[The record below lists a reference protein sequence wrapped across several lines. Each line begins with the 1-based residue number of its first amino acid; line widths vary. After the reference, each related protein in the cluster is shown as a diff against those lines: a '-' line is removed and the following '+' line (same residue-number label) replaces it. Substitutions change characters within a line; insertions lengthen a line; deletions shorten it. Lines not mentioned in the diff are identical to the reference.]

1 MLIINGDGS
10 DQRLLLEE
18 GIAEADGFAS
28 ITDIDEEN
36 IMLSLYVGSNFGAK
50 TVTKIN
56 KLNFEGIID
65 RLPLGSVVYPKN
77 ITAELVLSYVRAL
90 TNSAG
95 SSSIQTLYNIVGGKA
110 QALEF
115 KVKSESEVVGKP
127 LSRLQI
133 RRNVLIC
140 CIGRNGKM
148 IIPSGQDTIN
158 VGDTVVVV
166 TTDKDLNDLSDILS

>member
-1 MLIINGDGS
+1 M
-10 DQRLLLEE
+10 
-18 GIAEADGFAS
+18 
-28 ITDIDEEN
+28 T
-36 IMLSLYVGSNFGAK
+36 
-50 TVTKIN
+50 
-56 KLNFEGIID
+56 
-65 RLPLGSVVYPKN
+65 GSVVYPKN

-127 LSRLQI
+127 LSRLRI